1 LTKKKEFDKVVKTY
15 LKEILNFTHIV
26 NTDGKD
32 DGGLDIKVFSL
43 NGSKIQ
49 FQLTTQKSA
58 TKQEKSQFDKK
69 LKEDLAKAKI
79 NKEEY
84 GYDSKLIF
92 FYSKRLTNKVIRE
105 YERLAFRDYSIN
117 LELID
122 ANRIAEESED
132 FVEIQRAIYKLN
144 EITA

>member
-1 LTKKKEFDKVVKTY
+1 
-15 LKEILNFTHIV
+15 
-26 NTDGKD
+26 
-32 DGGLDIKVFSL
+32 VFSL